1 MTQLEWK
8 RSLVL
13 KTSRPTQKGPSQ
25 MALTTILLA
34 LLAGVLWRESSGV
47 VQTNFPELPLLKVKG
62 THFQLGLQSVRDH
75 TKHTAFNHAYQRLD
89 DN

>member
-1 MTQLEWK
+1 MEKVASVESVTSSTK
-8 RSLVL
+8 RRSSQI
-13 KTSRPTQKGPSQ
+13 TQ
-25 MALTTILLA
+25 MALTITLLT
-34 LLAGVLWRESSGV
+34 LVAGVLWRESSGV